1 MPVISRF
8 YGIAIKMYF
17 LASEHNP
24 PHIHAVYGEYIG
36 VIDLNT
42 LEMIQ
47 GDLPSKALALVKEW
61 AKLHQKELLT
71 MWETQNITSLPP
83 IE

>member
-8 YGIAIKMYF
+8 YGIVIKMYF

-24 PHIHAVYGEYIG
+24 PHIHAVYGEYLG

-61 AKLHQKELLT
+61 AKAHQKELLS